1 MKKQLMVCD
10 CNVIHEDVVNEV
22 KHKLP
27 NIDELE
33 KTANLF
39 KVLADN
45 TRFKII
51 TTLLTHEMCV
61 CDLSY
66 LLNMSQSLV
75 SHQLRK
81 LRKARLV
88 KYRREG
94 KVVYYSLDDEHIE
107 KIIRYGID
115 HIRESGESFETRE

>member
-22 KHKLP
+22 KDKLP
-27 NIDELE
+27 NLDELE

-88 KYRREG
+88 KHRREG

-107 KIIRYGID
+107 RIVQYGLD
-115 HIRESGESFETRE
+115 HIRESGEGFESRD

>member
-10 CNVIHEDVVNEV
+10 CNVIHEDVVKEV
-22 KHKLP
+22 KDKLP
-27 NIDELE
+27 NLDELE

-88 KYRREG
+88 KHRREG

-107 KIIRYGID
+107 RIVQYGLD
-115 HIRESGESFETRE
+115 HIRESGEGFESRD